1 VTDPVRAAI
10 LAHGGRIVYS
20 CEVNV
25 EPRSH
30 CSTCGETGHAAPRC
44 NGPGQEPR
52 PDVYERRRAAAAE
65 RVREVIAK
73 HAPHGNLDEA
83 RRVIAERIAARRK

>member
-1 VTDPVRAAI
+1 
-10 LAHGGRIVYS
+10 
-20 CEVNV
+20 
-25 EPRSH
+25 
-30 CSTCGETGHAAPRC
+30 
-44 NGPGQEPR
+44 
-52 PDVYERRRAAAAE
+52 VYERRRAAAAE